1 MGTTRGAQGAVAPT
15 GAATPLHVA
24 VPAGGERHA
33 MVGHPED
40 PSRVDAVLA
49 GIGDLNL
56 GDALVTV
63 EARPAPPQAL
73 ELVHD
78 RAYLEGLATFCT
90 AGGGAIDADTYATE
104 ATWDIAR
111 ATAGGGLAVIDSLRR
126 AGNGIGFVVA
136 RPPGHHAL
144 RDRAMGFCLVN
155 NVAVAAATLAA
166 QGERVLIVDWDVHH
180 GNGTQAVFWND
191 PDVLYASVHEWPL
204 FPWSGAAREVGGPAA
219 MGRTLNVPL
228 PPGATGDVA
237 RRAIEELIAPA
248 AEKFGPTWVLVSAG
262 FDAHR
267 ADPLADLA
275 WSSGDFAAIARTV
288 AELVPGRGRLVLF
301 LEGGY
306 DLSALRASVTA
317 TLGALTQDRFR
328 ASEEETSGG
337 PGMEDVT
344 AAGSQRD
351 RALESGGEP
360 A

>member
-180 GNGTQAVFWND
+180 GNGTQSVFLED
-191 PDVLYASVHEWPL
+191 PSVFFFSVHEHPTFIYPGTGRRWEIGKGKGE
-204 FPWSGAAREVGGPAA
+204 GA
-219 MGRTLNVPL
+219 TLNAPMA
-228 PPGATGDVA
+228 PGSGDDEYRV
-237 RRAIEELIAPA
+237 IFEQHLIPA
-248 AEKFGPTWVLVSAG
+248 VERFRPEFLLVSAG
-262 FDAHR
+262 FDAH
-267 ADPLADLA
+267 ADDPLADIRLSYEGYRFMTREVIALA
-275 WSSGDFAAIARTV
+275 DRFCG
-288 AELVPGRGRLVLF
+288 GRLVSV

-306 DLSALRASVTA
+306 EISS
-317 TLGALTQDRFR
+317 LTNCIEIHVRELI
-328 ASEEETSGG
+328 EE
-337 PGMEDVT
+337 
-344 AAGSQRD
+344 
-351 RALESGGEP
+351 
-360 A
+360 